1 MLSPPER
8 AAATRRAHRA
18 ARDLDL
24 DVARDGIGVLLRA
37 RAHLNPC
44 SDRDAVAVP
53 PEDLNT
59 AVHAGIDAKR
69 LLRRLHTGLAN
80 LAMTGALSPV
90 APASVATILEP
101 FIVTLLGRQ
110 SSGKN

>member
-59 AVHAGIDAKR
+59 AVHAGI
-69 LLRRLHTGLAN
+69 AN